1 MNSYFCAVSLIF
13 LQTLINY
20 KMDIRIKTCFIIT
33 LLFLTFGLQAQ
44 DVTPQ
49 KNMYAKSFYHQK
61 APELVVE
68 KWLTE
73 QPDTKGKFVMIDFWA
88 TWCGPCKRAIP
99 EVNKWAEKY
108 KDQMVVIGLSDEPEA
123 KVRNMKA
130 PVIDYYSA
138 IDTQGRFKK
147 IFQVSGI
154 PHVVL
159 IDPQG
164 VVRWQGFP
172 SLAGHQLTEEVL
184 EATFAKY
191 GKK

>member
-1 MNSYFCAVSLIF
+1 MHIPVKTYFV
-13 LQTLINY
+13 
-20 KMDIRIKTCFIIT
+20 IT
-33 LLFLTFGLQAQ
+33 LLTVFLTTGLQAQ

-49 KNMYAKSFYHQK
+49 KKLYAKSFYHQK

-68 KWLTE
+68 KWLSE
-73 QPDTKGKFVMIDFWA
+73 QPDTKGKWVMIDFWA

-108 KDQMVVIGLSDEPEA
+108 KDQLVVIGLSDEPEA
-123 KVRNMKA
+123 KVRSMKT
-130 PVIDYYSA
+130 PVMEYYSA
-138 IDTQGRFKK
+138 IDTQGRLKK

-164 VVRWQGFP
+164 IVRWQGFP
-172 SLAGHQLTEEVL
+172 SLPGHQLTEEVL
-184 EATFAKY
+184 EETFAKY

>member
-1 MNSYFCAVSLIF
+1 MN
-13 LQTLINY
+13 
-20 KMDIRIKTCFIIT
+20 IRIKTCFIIT
-33 LLFLTFGLQAQ
+33 LLFLTVGLQAQ

-49 KNMYAKSFYHQK
+49 KKMYAKSFYHQK

-123 KVRNMKA
+123 KVRNMKT
-130 PVIDYYSA
+130 PVIEYYSV

>member
-1 MNSYFCAVSLIF
+1 MLF
-13 LQTLINY
+13 Q
-20 KMDIRIKTCFIIT
+20 IKTYLAIT
-33 LLFLTFGLQAQ
+33 LLGIFLTAGLQAQ

-49 KNMYAKSFYHQK
+49 KKMYAKSFYHQK

-68 KWLTE
+68 KWISE

-123 KVRNMKA
+123 KVLSMKT
-130 PVIDYYSA
+130 PVMEYYSA
-138 IDTQGRFKK
+138 IDTQGRLKK
-147 IFQVSGI
+147 TYQVSGI

-164 VVRWQGFP
+164 IVRWQGFP
-172 SLAGHQLTEEVL
+172 FLAGNELTEEVL
-184 EATFAKY
+184 EATFKKY
-191 GKK
+191 GTK

>member
-1 MNSYFCAVSLIF
+1 MHIPIKTYFVITLISIF
-13 LQTLINY
+13 LTA
-20 KMDIRIKTCFIIT
+20 
-33 LLFLTFGLQAQ
+33 GAQAQ
-44 DVTPQ
+44 DVTPN

-61 APELVVE
+61 APKLVVE
-68 KWLTE
+68 KWLTD

-123 KVRNMKA
+123 KVRSMKS
-130 PVIDYYSA
+130 PVIEYYSA